1 MAREYKKTSEMNPA
15 GPLTGNELVAIV
27 QGGDRQS
34 TLAEI
39 AGLGWTNYGY
49 AASGEGPG
57 LSVDTVAQTVT
68 VSGRV
73 VSGRRTKLMPAPVTL
88 PYTAGPNQLISV
100 SMDDGTALLTEASA
114 AHTIPTAH
122 AILGTLNPNNG
133 RIIGAGGEYF
143 IDGLLYDPADT
154 EAKYGYISSNSGTG
168 ISVDTTAK
176 TVTLQG
182 RLTSGPRHRLIA
194 TPEVLPYS
202 GNTALI
208 ISASLATGEGL
219 LSSTASSA
227 PLPREH
233 VILGTLNIG
242 TGQISGAGGEYLL
255 NGQRYMPPITIPKT
269 TATADLWGTPSSVQ
283 VDTTAK
289 TITFAS
295 GVRVSDGRRTRSTNA
310 FTLNYTGESG
320 SFFIVIDDGTGNPRL
335 VPSNQ
340 LQNLALVAEDD
351 FVLGFFRTAT
361 GRISGLAGGF
371 TLDGVEQLPE
381 YDGSGSAPPTPTK
394 MASDGNLWG
403 TPASVLIDTTAKTIT
418 FASGIRI
425 SSGRFSRLMP
435 GYTLD
440 YTGQTGTFFI
450 VIDDGSGNPRLV
462 PGNQIQNT
470 ELVTPDDIILGQ
482 FRTATGAL
490 SGFPGGYTLNGVEYL
505 PDLPGTSG
513 PVVPEKVAENAQ
525 LWGITSTVQVDT
537 SAQTITIA
545 SGVRMS
551 AGRRS
556 RTTNAQVLSYAGES
570 GVFFIVYNDSNGDAR
585 LVASNQLQNTSLV
598 TPDDLIVGQFRT
610 AGGIING
617 LPGGY
622 RIDGVDQL
630 PDTPLTF
637 LSGRFFGN
645 QGAPGVTINSSTNII
660 TFNGVLVADGFSA
673 VLSGTT
679 YNYSGIA
686 SQTGWRY
693 LTYNRTNN
701 SIGVQASSGIAS
713 LSANSIVFMGIR
725 PSTLE
730 LQGLTGTARIDDNN
744 VGGND
749 RNYCIPLSDSATID
763 VDFIDKKVKM
773 GGNMQVLHR
782 GFRALIIQ
790 QEIDFSH
797 IPDGVWSVLIYD
809 PKTDIASATLAS
821 QRHGDLVLV
830 LGAIKTDTQ
839 SVVGFVEY
847 SVNGVPE
854 RQRATWTRRSA
865 SLPWDFPYDI
875 TIPALP
881 GHTSS
886 DPMPLATMTTADI
899 YSLYDGLMADY
910 PDYITKNLL
919 GNDASGLL
927 PIYEYRF
934 TPEVARTEELAQGAP
949 EHMRAMLLSLH
960 SEQINYVYPYYLMR
974 AICEDWPADPALE
987 ALRFGVEWS
996 VVPALNPY
1004 AVNNNQRPNF
1014 NGVDL
1019 NRNFP
1024 SGWNLTSVG
1033 EFYSGPTPASEPE
1046 TQYAYAL
1053 LKTFRPHIVFD
1064 CHSFGQKAAPIAD
1077 NVFWIA
1083 SSDDKIRATVGGVI
1097 TRLGHKWQ
1105 GENAWMPP
1113 PNRLG
1118 YTAGSR
1124 GSGLFRTTALDLG
1137 AASVLF
1143 EAAWSL
1149 ADEPG
1154 GSTRGSALAV
1164 RYATE
1169 GLANCVAAVAK
1180 LISK

>member
-1 MAREYKKTSEMNPA
+1 MAREYKKTSEMDQA
-15 GPLTGNELVAIV
+15 GPLTGSERVAIV
-27 QGGDRQS
+27 QGGDRQT

-49 AASGEGPG
+49 AASGHDPG

-73 VSGRRTKLMPAPVTL
+73 VAGRRTTLMPDPVTL

-114 AHTIPTAH
+114 AHTIPTTH

-143 IDGLLYDPADT
+143 IDGLLYDPVDT
-154 EAKYGYISSNSGTG
+154 EAKYGYISSNSGPG

-182 RLTSGPRHRLIA
+182 RLTSGPRTKLIA
-194 TPEVLPYS
+194 NPEVLSYS
-202 GNTALI
+202 GSTALI

-219 LSSTASSA
+219 LSSTSSSA

-233 VILGTLNIG
+233 VVLGTLRTS
-242 TGQISGAGGEYLL
+242 TGEIAGAGGEYLL
-255 NGQRYMPPITIPKT
+255 DGQRYMPPITIPKT

-295 GVRVSDGRRTRSTNA
+295 GVRVSDGRRTRTTNA
-310 FTLNYTGESG
+310 FTLNYLGESG
-320 SFFIVIDDGTGNPRL
+320 NFFIVIDDGTGDPRL

-340 LQNLALVAEDD
+340 LANTALVTPDD
-351 FVLGFFRTAT
+351 FILGYFRTGT

-371 TLDGVEQLPE
+371 TLDGVE
-381 YDGSGSAPPTPTK
+381 
-394 MASDGNLWG
+394 
-403 TPASVLIDTTAKTIT
+403 
-418 FASGIRI
+418 
-425 SSGRFSRLMP
+425 
-435 GYTLD
+435 
-440 YTGQTGTFFI
+440 
-450 VIDDGSGNPRLV
+450 
-462 PGNQIQNT
+462 
-470 ELVTPDDIILGQ
+470 
-482 FRTATGAL
+482 
-490 SGFPGGYTLNGVEYL
+490 YL
-505 PDLPGTSG
+505 PDLPETSG
-513 PVVPEKVAENAQ
+513 PVVPEKAAENAQ
-525 LWGITSTVQVDT
+525 LWGTTSTFQVDT
-537 SAQTITIA
+537 AAQTITIA
-545 SGVRMS
+545 SGARMS
-551 AGRRS
+551 AGQRS
-556 RTTNAQVLSYAGES
+556 RTTNAQVLSYASES
-570 GVFFIVYNDSNGDAR
+570 GNLFIVYNDSNGDAR
-585 LVASNQLQNTSLV
+585 LVPSNQLQNASLV
-598 TPDDLIVGQFRT
+598 TPDDLIVGRFQT
-610 AGGIING
+610 AGGTIIG

-622 RIDGVDQL
+622 RIDGVDQH
-630 PDTPLTF
+630 PDTAATY
-637 LSGRFFGN
+637 LSGEFY
-645 QGAPGVTINSSTNII
+645 SSVNGGGITVDTSAQTI
-660 TFNGVLVADGFSA
+660 TFNGVILADGFSTT
-673 VLSGTT
+673 LSGVV
-679 YNYSGIA
+679 YDYSGIA
-686 SQTGWRY
+686 SQSGWRY
-693 LTYNRTNN
+693 LTYNTSNG
-701 SIGVQASSGIAS
+701 SIGVIAASGLATLSSERVVFLVFRPSELDFRGTTGGYTVDGIIYSTVTKESFLNGTLHTSSGATAVSFDTSTNTITFNGVIVADAFSATLSNVQYNYTGNQNQGGWRYLTYNTSTGGIGITTAS
-713 LSANSIVFMGIR
+713 TMANLPAGRIVFMAVR
-725 PSTLE
+725 FSTLDV
-730 LQGLTGTARIDDNN
+730 QGIPGTISIDGTY
-744 VGGND
+744 VGGPD

-763 VDFIDKKVKM
+763 VDFIDKKVRM
-773 GGNMQVLHR
+773 GGDLTVLHK
-782 GFRALIIQ
+782 GFRVLVPQ

-809 PKTDIASATLAS
+809 PKTGTAAATLAS
-821 QRHGDLVLV
+821 QRHGNLVLV
-830 LGAIKTDTQ
+830 LGAIKTNTQ
-839 SVVGFVEY
+839 SVVGFIEY
-847 SVNGVPE
+847 SINGVPE
-854 RQRATWTRRSA
+854 RQRETWTRRSV

-875 TIPALP
+875 TMPALP

-899 YSLYDGLMADY
+899 YGLYDALMVDY
-910 PDYITKNLL
+910 PEYITKTLL

-934 TPEVARTEELAQGAP
+934 TPAVARTEELSQGAP

-1024 SGWNLTSVG
+1024 ASWNLTSVG
-1033 EFYSGPTPASEPE
+1033 DYYSGPSPASEPE

-1053 LKTFRPHIVFD
+1053 LKSFRPHMVFD

-1077 NVFWIA
+1077 NVFWIGSA
-1083 SSDDKIRATVGGVI
+1083 DDKIRATVGGVI

-1105 GENAWMPP
+1105 EENPWMPP

-1124 GSGLFRTTALDLG
+1124 GSGVFRTTALDLG
-1137 AASVLF
+1137 AASILF

-1169 GLANCVAAVAK
+1169 GLANCVVAVAK